1 MSEKYKQG
9 RDCRLDKQRSFFRAL
24 KGFSWLTQLGASLV
38 CPPLLCV
45 FVAVKLQERFGMGEW
60 IVIVAVVVGVLS
72 SVCSFITF
80 AKQMIAQA
88 KAESQEEETED
99 ET

>member
-1 MSEKYKQG
+1 MRLRVVCGLLETIAIFSPTRKLVKVDLPTLG
-9 RDCRLDKQRSFFRAL
+9 RPAIVII
-24 KGFSWLTQLGASLV
+24 A
-38 CPPLLCV
+38 V
-45 FVAVKLQERFGMGEW
+45 FVAVKIKERFGMGEW